1 MSEKKYQIKTVEEI
15 VNLVNKDNFEKFMTE
30 FSSVMQKIV
39 DIKTA
44 AEKKGDPL
52 PKALLKEF
60 NWIDDV
66 VETSILTIN
75 GRIIEINKK

>member
-1 MSEKKYQIKTVEEI
+1 MSQKKHQIKTVEEI
-15 VNLVNKDNFEKFMTE
+15 VNLINKDNFQEFMAQFE
-30 FSSVMQKIV
+30 LVMRKIV

-44 AEKKGDPL
+44 AEKQGNPL

-60 NWIDDV
+60 NWVDDE